1 MKLKT
6 LLTALFLILG
16 AGAAHACNVPNPN
29 LLAFSS
35 GNLSVDGCPLP
46 AAALNRLA
54 PLSNPAFSGLLN
66 GVSAFMNLANVANIT
81 TDTYA
86 LTATDRTDGSFPLG
100 GYSAQQ
106 IYEWAIGTGSV
117 AAPSA
122 DMVRGVAVHTAGS
135 TVLDVNGTAGYV
147 VNLNAASGS
156 AQVSSGLKGIAV
168 CAANS
173 AHCWGIDTIV
183 TDSKGTSDATAY
195 TSESLFN
202 EFDYNVN
209 KTGTTIGFLIG
220 GTWGAQPTSA
230 TGPTVLKPNGTGSWQ
245 YAFGTADGCCTTA
258 YRIGA
263 SATSGASK
271 NSQNVDMK
279 FFDAG
284 SVSQTTTLA
293 ATPGGVLISSTSGP
307 AASIS
312 LSGTA
317 SVVNAP
323 SNGGLQVNSLT
334 LASADSG
341 ANAFLCS
348 AAGTAVC
355 NIGQT
360 ASVVSVAG
368 AFLPK
373 STTVGSLPTCAAGT
387 RGDVYQVSDQSGA
400 PSYRGALTGGGS
412 IQVLALCNGSS
423 WEAH

>member
-86 LTATDRTDGSFPLG
+86 LTATNRTDGSFSLG

-106 IYEWAIGTGSV
+106 IYEWAIGTGS
-117 AAPSA
+117 AAALSA
-122 DMVRGVAVHTAGS
+122 DMLRGVAVHAAGS

-168 CAANS
+168 CAANN
-173 AHCWGIDTIV
+173 AHCWGVDTIV

-195 TSESLFN
+195 TGESLFN

-209 KTGTTIGFLIG
+209 KTGSTIGFLIG

-258 YRIGA
+258 LRVGA
-263 SATSGASK
+263 SVVSGTSA
-271 NSQNVDMK
+271 NSQNIDIGY
-279 FFDAG
+279 FDSG
-284 SVSQTTTLA
+284 SVRRVTTLA
-293 ATPGGVLISSTSGP
+293 ATNGGILVASTGTTG
-307 AASIS
+307 ANLS
-312 LSGTA
+312 LSGT
-317 SVVNAP
+317 STVVNTS

-341 ANAFLCS
+341 ANAFLCTG
-348 AAGTAVC
+348 AGTAVC

-387 RGDVYQVSDQSGA
+387 RGDVYQVSEQNGA
-400 PSYRGALTGGGS
+400 PSYRGALTGGG
-412 IQVLALCNGSS
+412 
-423 WEAH
+423 

>member
-1 MKLKT
+1 
-6 LLTALFLILG
+6 
-16 AGAAHACNVPNPN
+16 
-29 LLAFSS
+29 
-35 GNLSVDGCPLP
+35 
-46 AAALNRLA
+46 
-54 PLSNPAFSGLLN
+54 
-66 GVSAFMNLANVANIT
+66 MNLNNTAAIT
-81 TDTYA
+81 ADTYA
-86 LTATDRTDGSFPLG
+86 LTGITRTDGSFPLG

-106 IYEWAIGTGSV
+106 IYEWAIGTGS
-117 AAPSA
+117 AAALSA
-122 DMVRGVAVHTAGS
+122 DMLRGVAVHAAGS

-168 CAANS
+168 CAANN
-173 AHCWGIDTIV
+173 AHCWGVDTIV

-195 TSESLFN
+195 TGESLFN

-209 KTGTTIGFLIG
+209 KTGSTIGFLIG

-258 YRIGA
+258 LRVGA
-263 SATSGASK
+263 SVVSGTSA
-271 NSQNVDMK
+271 NSQNIDIGY
-279 FFDAG
+279 FDSG
-284 SVSQTTTLA
+284 SVRRVTTLA
-293 ATPGGVLISSTSGP
+293 ATNGGILVASTGTTG
-307 AASIS
+307 ANLS
-312 LSGTA
+312 LSGT
-317 SVVNAP
+317 STVVNTS

-341 ANAFLCS
+341 ANAFLCTG
-348 AAGTAVC
+348 AGTAVC

-400 PSYRGALTGGGS
+400 PSYRGALTGGGA